1 MSVLVDVHILNDKTF
16 SVSDIWKVIIN
27 LLNISVISFTARVTA
42 SHPKHRRWSL
52 HLSAGQCTGSSCTSN
67 SGAASSWDTQIHCSR
82 HVTAQQPG
90 HYTGWLLHLGRDAGT
105 SLPHANTGW
114 GRSAA
119 EGDELLSWLP
129 DNCSWRSKW
138 QKRLD
143 ACLRAQG
150 GHFEH
155 CFDTACRVFHDCIK
169 RVKSVTY
176 LTSSYSCKRIKN
188 CELRISQRNVVTVLR
203 RGGQKI

>member
-1 MSVLVDVHILNDKTF
+1 MSVLVDIHILNDKTF
-16 SVSDIWKVIIN
+16 SGSDIWKVIIN
-27 LLNISVISFTARVTA
+27 LLKISFIYCKSYCQSSEASTMKFTSFGRTMHWLIVHVKQWSCFVMRHPNSLLLTCNRPTARTLNRLITA
-42 SHPKHRRWSL
+42 F
-52 HLSAGQCTGSSCTSN
+52 GQRCRNESTTR
-67 SGAASSWDTQIHCSR
+67 Q
-82 HVTAQQPG
+82 
-90 HYTGWLLHLGRDAGT
+90 Y
-105 SLPHANTGW
+105 GW

-129 DNCSWRSKW
+129 ANCSWRSKW

-176 LTSSYSCKRIKN
+176 LISSYT
-188 CELRISQRNVVTVLR
+188 VVN
-203 RGGQKI
+203 G